1 MSETVKKIV
10 YVRKRALSNADSDT
24 ENEKN
29 NRATSENKEPVKDE
43 PKPKIQP
50 VVEKKVNMISTYFEA
65 KKKEKNEFLMSGIM
79 ESLEENEDIIQTNTI
94 NMVATQVEKK
104 W

>member
-24 ENEKN
+24 ENEKKS
-29 NRATSENKEPVKDE
+29 RGSSVKKEPISQE
-43 PKPKIQP
+43 PKIQP
-50 VVEKKVNMISTYFEA
+50 LVEKKVNIISTYFEA

-79 ESLEENEDIIQTNTI
+79 DSLEENEGSVQTKTVNTAA
-94 NMVATQVEKK
+94 VQVKK
-104 W
+104 

>member
-43 PKPKIQP
+43 PKPKI
-50 VVEKKVNMISTYFEA
+50 
-65 KKKEKNEFLMSGIM
+65 
-79 ESLEENEDIIQTNTI
+79 
-94 NMVATQVEKK
+94 
-104 W
+104 

>member
-1 MSETVKKIV
+1 
-10 YVRKRALSNADSDT
+10 
-24 ENEKN
+24 
-29 NRATSENKEPVKDE
+29 
-43 PKPKIQP
+43 
-50 VVEKKVNMISTYFEA
+50 VEKKVNMISTYFEA